1 MPDPNRSVTERG
13 FITYDEF
20 TDTYDATVT
29 VRESSA
35 ATRSCVWVNTQ
46 GGGVKGNHG
55 SAHLDVRQAKRLR
68 AALDAFI
75 KDHDDA

>member
-29 VRESSA
+29 VRQSSA
-35 ATRSCVWVNTQ
+35 ATRACVWVFTE
-46 GGGVKGNHG
+46 GGGVKRNHG
-55 SAHLDVRQAKRLR
+55 SAHLGVEQATRLR
-68 AALDAFI
+68 DALDVFI
-75 KDHDDA
+75 KEHSDG